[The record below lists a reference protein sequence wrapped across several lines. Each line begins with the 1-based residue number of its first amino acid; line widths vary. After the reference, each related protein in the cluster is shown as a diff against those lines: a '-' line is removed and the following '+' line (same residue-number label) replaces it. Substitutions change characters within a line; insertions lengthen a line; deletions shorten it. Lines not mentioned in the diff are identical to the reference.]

1 MLFTLLAAMWGL
13 HMRLNHK
20 FGNAFYEVMKCL
32 ASSYTNI
39 NYYVLTLIQILNKV
53 RINLQ

>member
-20 FGNAFYEVMKCL
+20 FRNAFYEVMKDSAPL
-32 ASSYTNI
+32 RVNI
-39 NYYVLTLIQILNKV
+39 YYYVLTLIQILNKV